1 MQNEIFDKN
10 LKAMN
15 GNEYNKIKEEL
26 KKIKELRYF
35 SYTFGKDNLDINIIQ
50 KRNLKT
56 IYKNPL
62 KELEEK
68 IEFFKEYQRYPALF
82 FYGLGNGILYKA
94 LLQNENHKRI
104 VIFEKEIEIIFITLN
119 LIDFSEELRK
129 GRLILVYTP
138 HMNYTKADRIFSL
151 KEINQFF
158 KIYNLH
164 LHSNFYKNYEKDML
178 KVNTLNSKAIKN
190 ISLRNGNDP
199 KDAMQGIE
207 QFVQN
212 IPKMIN
218 RPSYKTLL
226 QKRKN
231 TKNENVAIIVSTGPS
246 LEKQLPLLKQYANKA
261 TIFCADS
268 AYAILAKHNIK
279 PDYVCMMER
288 DEIVAECF
296 NNDFKEFDQNIT
308 FVVTSL
314 VHKNTIAY
322 LERNKRFYILA
333 TRPLPFAISTEL
345 DEFGYM
351 NCGLSVAHMN
361 YELAIN
367 LNYKNIIL
375 IGQDLAYAKDGS
387 SHSKGFLY
395 EDFHKGHH
403 KRDFDKYTA
412 IAYGGKGIVQSSE
425 IWTIFREIFENFIFI
440 NNQRKIKTYN
450 ATEGGVRIEGTIE
463 KPFKELCKTLLK
475 KDLKKPFVKIPKLLK
490 NQRDELMLDAYK
502 KIKKQMS
509 LTQTFLKE
517 CKKAKNQLASLKRG
531 KTKFTLDQINK
542 NLDKFKTRMESKR
555 YYFLNEIL
563 GPTLYHEESLLAP
576 LYTQK
581 INNESDRQNKLFAWL
596 YAHESLIE
604 SIFELVDTQNIIL
617 KKAIIP
623 LQDELEKRKLL

>member
-15 GNEYNKIKEEL
+15 GKEYDEL
-26 KKIKELRYF
+26 KEKLVKIKELREF

-56 IYKNPL
+56 IYKNPS

-68 IEFFKEYQRYPALF
+68 IEFFKDYKRYPALF
-82 FYGLGNGILYKA
+82 FYGLGNGILYKV

-104 VIFEKEIEIIFITLN
+104 VIFEKEIEIIFIALN

-129 GRLILVYTP
+129 GRLILIYTIE
-138 HMNYTKADRIFSL
+138 MTYTKADTIFSL
-151 KEINQFF
+151 SSINKFF
-158 KIYNLH
+158 RIYNLH
-164 LHSNFYKNYEKDML
+164 LHSNFYKNYEEDIL
-178 KVNTLNSKAIKN
+178 KVNTLNSKAIRN
-190 ISLRNGNDP
+190 ISLKNGNDP
-199 KDAMQGIE
+199 QDAMQGIE

-218 RPSYKTLL
+218 HPSYKTLL

-231 TKNENVAIIVSTGPS
+231 TEDENVAIIVSTGPS

-268 AYAILAKHNIK
+268 AYPILAKHNIK

-296 NNDFKEFDQNIT
+296 NNDFGNFDKDII
-308 FVVTSL
+308 FILASL
-314 VHKNTIAY
+314 VHKKTLSY
-322 LERNKRFYILA
+322 LEKNKRKYILV
-333 TRPLPFAISTEL
+333 TRPLPFATSIEVH
-345 DEFGYM
+345 EFGYM
-351 NCGLSVAHMN
+351 SCGMSVAHMN
-361 YELAIN
+361 YELATN
-367 LNYKNIIL
+367 LNFKNIVF

-395 EDFHKGHH
+395 EDFHKGHYEI
-403 KRDFDKYTA
+403 DFDKHTT
-412 IAYGGKGIVQSSE
+412 IAYGGEGMVQSSG
-425 IWTIFREIFENFIFI
+425 IWTIFRELFENFIYT
-440 NNQRKIKTYN
+440 NNKNNIKTYN
-450 ATEGGVRIEGTIE
+450 ATEGGARIEGSIE
-463 KPFKELCKTLLK
+463 KPFKELCENLLK
-475 KDLKKPFVKIPKLLK
+475 KDLKKPFAKIPKLLK

-531 KTKFTLDQINK
+531 KTKLTLEQINK
-542 NLDKFKTRMESKR
+542 NLDKFKTRIESKR

-581 INNESDRQNKLFAWL
+581 ISNESEKQNKLFAWL

-604 SIFELVDTQNIIL
+604 SIYDLTNAQNTIL

-623 LQDELEKRKLL
+623 LQDELEKRNLI

>member
-15 GNEYNKIKEEL
+15 GKEYDEL
-26 KKIKELRYF
+26 KEKLVKIKELREF

-56 IYKNPL
+56 IYKNPS

-68 IEFFKEYQRYPALF
+68 IEFFKDYKRYPALF
-82 FYGLGNGILYKA
+82 FYGLGNGILYKV

-104 VIFEKEIEIIFITLN
+104 VIFEKEIEIIFIALN

-129 GRLILVYTP
+129 GRLILIYTIE
-138 HMNYTKADRIFSL
+138 MTYTKADTIFSL
-151 KEINQFF
+151 SSINKFF
-158 KIYNLH
+158 RIYNLH
-164 LHSNFYKNYEKDML
+164 LHSNFYKNYEEDIL
-178 KVNTLNSKAIKN
+178 KVNTLNSKAIRN
-190 ISLRNGNDP
+190 ISLKNGNDP
-199 KDAMQGIE
+199 QDAMQGIE

-218 RPSYKTLL
+218 HPSYKTLL

-231 TKNENVAIIVSTGPS
+231 TEDENVAIIVSTGPS

-268 AYAILAKHNIK
+268 AYPILAKHNIK

-296 NNDFKEFDQNIT
+296 NNDFGNFDKDII
-308 FVVTSL
+308 FILASL
-314 VHKNTIAY
+314 VHKKTLSY
-322 LERNKRFYILA
+322 LEKNKRKYILV
-333 TRPLPFAISTEL
+333 TRPLPFATSIEVH
-345 DEFGYM
+345 EFGYM
-351 NCGLSVAHMN
+351 SCGMSVAHMN
-361 YELAIN
+361 YELATN
-367 LNYKNIIL
+367 LNFKNIVF

-412 IAYGGKGIVQSSE
+412 IAYGGEGMVQSSG
-425 IWTIFREIFENFIFI
+425 IWTIFRELFENFIYT
-440 NNQRKIKTYN
+440 NNKNNIKTYN
-450 ATEGGVRIEGTIE
+450 ATEGGARIEGSIE
-463 KPFKELCKTLLK
+463 KPFKELCENLLK
-475 KDLKKPFVKIPKLLK
+475 KDLKKPFAKIPKLLK

-531 KTKFTLDQINK
+531 KTKLTLEQINK
-542 NLDKFKTRMESKR
+542 NLDKFKTRIESKR

-581 INNESDRQNKLFAWL
+581 ISNESEKQNKLFAWL

-604 SIFELVDTQNIIL
+604 SIYDLTNAQNTIL

-623 LQDELEKRKLL
+623 LQDELEKRNLI

>member
-15 GNEYNKIKEEL
+15 GNEYNEIKEEL
-26 KKIKELRYF
+26 KKIKELREF
-35 SYTFGKDNLDINIIQ
+35 SYSLGKDKLDINIIQ

-104 VIFEKEIEIIFITLN
+104 VIFEKEIEILFIVLN
-119 LIDFSEELRK
+119 ILDFSENLKK

-151 KEINQFF
+151 KEVEYFF
-158 KIYNLH
+158 RTYKLL
-164 LHSNFYKNYEKDML
+164 LHSDFYKNYEEDML
-178 KVNTLNSKAIKN
+178 KVNTLNSKAIRN
-190 ISLRNGNDP
+190 ISLRRGNDP

-207 QFVQN
+207 QFVRN

-218 RPSYKTLL
+218 HPSYQTLL

-231 TKNENVAIIVSTGPS
+231 TKDENVAIIVSTGPS
-246 LEKQLPLLKQYANKA
+246 LEKQLPLLKKYASKA

-268 AYAILAKHNIK
+268 AYAILARHDIK

-288 DEIVAECF
+288 DHYTAECF

-322 LERNKRFYILA
+322 LERNKRSYILA
-333 TRPLPFAISTEL
+333 TRPLPFAMSTEL

-351 NCGLSVAHMN
+351 SCGLSVAHMN
-361 YELAIN
+361 YELAVN
-367 LNYKNIIL
+367 LNFKNIVF

-395 EDFHKGHH
+395 KDFHEGHH
-403 KRDFDKYTA
+403 ERDFDKYTA
-412 IAYGGKGIVQSSE
+412 IAYGGEGIVQSSE
-425 IWTIFREIFENFIFI
+425 IWTIFREIFENFIYI
-440 NNQRKIKTYN
+440 NIQKKIKTYN
-450 ATEGGVRIEGTIE
+450 ATEGGARIEGTIE
-463 KPFKELCKTLLK
+463 KPFKEICQTLLK
-475 KDLKKPFVKIPKLLK
+475 KDLKKPFAKIPKLSK
-490 NQRDELMLDAYK
+490 IQRNTLMLKAYT
-502 KIKKQMS
+502 KIKKQI
-509 LTQTFLKE
+509 LLANTFLKE
-517 CKKAKNQLASLKRG
+517 CKKIKNQLASLKRE
-531 KTKFTLDQINK
+531 KSKLTLDQINQ
-542 NLDKFKTRMESKR
+542 NLDKFKTRLDLKR
-555 YYFLNEIL
+555 YNFLYEIL
-563 GPTLYHEESLLAP
+563 GPTLYHEESLLTP
-576 LYTQK
+576 LYTQNFK
-581 INNESDRQNKLFAWL
+581 NESEKQNKLFAWL

-604 SIFELVDTQNIIL
+604 SIYDLTNAQNIIL

-623 LQDELEKRKLL
+623 LQDELEKRNLI

>member
-1 MQNEIFDKN
+1 MQNKIFDKN

-15 GNEYNKIKEEL
+15 GDEYNEIKEKL

-35 SYTFGKDNLDINIIQ
+35 SYSLGKDKLDINIIQ

-82 FYGLGNGILYKA
+82 FYGLGNGILYKV

-104 VIFEKEIEIIFITLN
+104 IVFEKEIEIIFIILN

-129 GRLILVYTP
+129 GRLILIYTP

-151 KEINQFF
+151 YEINKFF
-158 KIYNLH
+158 RIYNLH

-178 KVNTLNSKAIKN
+178 KVNTLNSKAIKS

-218 RPSYKTLL
+218 HPSYKTLL

-231 TKNENVAIIVSTGPS
+231 TKDENVAIIVSTGPS
-246 LEKQLPLLKQYANKA
+246 LEKQLPLLKKYASKA

-268 AYAILAKHNIK
+268 AYAILAKHDIK

-288 DEIVAECF
+288 DHYTAECF
-296 NNDFKEFDQNIT
+296 NNDFKEFDQDIT
-308 FVVTSL
+308 FIVTSL

-322 LERNKRFYILA
+322 LEKSKRKYILV
-333 TRPLPFAISTEL
+333 TRPLPFATSIEL

-351 NCGLSVAHMN
+351 SCGMSVAHMN

-367 LNYKNIIL
+367 LNFKNIIL

-395 EDFHKGHH
+395 KDFHEGDHE
-403 KRDFDKYTA
+403 RDFDKYTA
-412 IAYGGKGIVQSSE
+412 IAYGGEGIVQSSG
-425 IWTIFREIFENFIFI
+425 IWTIFREIFENFVYA
-440 NNQRKIKTYN
+440 NNRKKIKTYN
-450 ATEGGVRIEGTIE
+450 ATEGGARIEGTIE
-463 KPFKELCKTLLK
+463 KPFKDLCKTLLK
-475 KDLKKPFVKIPKLLK
+475 KDLKKPFAKIPKLLK

-517 CKKAKNQLASLKRG
+517 CKKVKNQLASLKRG
-531 KTKFTLDQINK
+531 KTKLTLEQINK
-542 NLDKFKTRMESKR
+542 NLDKFKTRLDSKR
-555 YYFLNEIL
+555 YGFLLEIL
-563 GPTLYHEESLLAP
+563 GPTLYHEENIIASL
-576 LYTQK
+576 YVQNFK
-581 INNESDRQNKLFAWL
+581 NESERQNKLFAWL

>member
-10 LKAMN
+10 IKAM
-15 GNEYNKIKEEL
+15 GGKEYDEL
-26 KKIKELRYF
+26 KEKLVKIKELREF

-104 VIFEKEIEIIFITLN
+104 VVFEKEIEIIFITLN

-218 RPSYKTLL
+218 HPSYKTLL

-246 LEKQLPLLKQYANKA
+246 LEKQLPLLKKYANKA
-261 TIFCADS
+261 AIFCADS

-288 DEIVAECF
+288 DHYTAECF

-333 TRPLPFAISTEL
+333 TRALPFAISTEL

-361 YELAIN
+361 YELAVN
-367 LNYKNIIL
+367 LNFKNIVF

-412 IAYGGKGIVQSSE
+412 IAYGGEGIVQSSE

-475 KDLKKPFVKIPKLLK
+475 KDLKKPFAKIPKLLK

-517 CKKAKNQLASLKRG
+517 CKKAKNQLVSLKRG

>member
-1 MQNEIFDKN
+1 
-10 LKAMN
+10 KAMN
-15 GNEYNKIKEEL
+15 GKEYDEL
-26 KKIKELRYF
+26 KEKLVKIKELREF

-56 IYKNPL
+56 IYKNPS

-68 IEFFKEYQRYPALF
+68 IEFFKDYKRYPALF
-82 FYGLGNGILYKA
+82 FYGLGNGILYKV

-104 VIFEKEIEIIFITLN
+104 VIFEKEIEIIFIALN

-129 GRLILVYTP
+129 GRLILIYTIE
-138 HMNYTKADRIFSL
+138 MTYTKADTIFSL
-151 KEINQFF
+151 SSINKFF
-158 KIYNLH
+158 RIYNLH
-164 LHSNFYKNYEKDML
+164 LHSNFYKNYEEDIL
-178 KVNTLNSKAIKN
+178 KVNTLNSKAIRN
-190 ISLRNGNDP
+190 ISLKNGNDP
-199 KDAMQGIE
+199 QDAMQGIE

-218 RPSYKTLL
+218 HPSYKTLL

-231 TKNENVAIIVSTGPS
+231 TEDENVAIIVSTGPS

-268 AYAILAKHNIK
+268 AYPILAKHNIK

-296 NNDFKEFDQNIT
+296 NNDFGNFDKDII
-308 FVVTSL
+308 FILASL
-314 VHKNTIAY
+314 VHKKTLSY
-322 LERNKRFYILA
+322 LEKNKRKYILV
-333 TRPLPFAISTEL
+333 TRPLPFATSIEVH
-345 DEFGYM
+345 EFGYM
-351 NCGLSVAHMN
+351 SCGMSVAHMN
-361 YELAIN
+361 YELATN
-367 LNYKNIIL
+367 LNFKNIVF

-412 IAYGGKGIVQSSE
+412 IAYGGEGMVQSSG
-425 IWTIFREIFENFIFI
+425 IWTIFRELFENFIYT
-440 NNQRKIKTYN
+440 NNKNNIKTYN
-450 ATEGGVRIEGTIE
+450 ATEGGARIEGSIE
-463 KPFKELCKTLLK
+463 KPFKELCENLLK
-475 KDLKKPFVKIPKLLK
+475 KDLKKPFAKIPKLLK

-531 KTKFTLDQINK
+531 KTKLTLEQINK
-542 NLDKFKTRMESKR
+542 NLDKFKTRIESKR

-581 INNESDRQNKLFAWL
+581 ISNESEKQNKLFAWL

-604 SIFELVDTQNIIL
+604 SIYDLTNAQNTIL

-623 LQDELEKRKLL
+623 LQDELEKRNLI

>member
-35 SYTFGKDNLDINIIQ
+35 SYTFGKDSLDINIIQ

-104 VIFEKEIEIIFITLN
+104 VVFEKEIEIIFITLN

-218 RPSYKTLL
+218 HPSYKTLL

-246 LEKQLPLLKQYANKA
+246 LEKQLPLLKKYANKA
-261 TIFCADS
+261 AIFCADS

-288 DEIVAECF
+288 DDITAECF
-296 NNDFKEFDQNIT
+296 NNDFKDFDKGIT
-308 FVVTSL
+308 FLVTSL

-361 YELAIN
+361 YELAVN
-367 LNYKNIIL
+367 LNFKNIVF

-412 IAYGGKGIVQSSE
+412 IAYGGEGIVQSSE

-450 ATEGGVRIEGTIE
+450 ATEGGARIEGAIE

-475 KDLKKPFVKIPKLLK
+475 KDLKKPFAKIPKLLK

-517 CKKAKNQLASLKRG
+517 CKKAKNQLVSLKRG

>member
-15 GNEYNKIKEEL
+15 GNEYNEIKEEL

-35 SYTFGKDNLDINIIQ
+35 SYSLGKDKLDINIIQ

-104 VIFEKEIEIIFITLN
+104 IVFEKEIEIIFITLN

-129 GRLILVYTP
+129 GKLILIHTIE
-138 HMNYTKADRIFSL
+138 MTYTKADTIFSL
-151 KEINQFF
+151 SSINKFF
-158 KIYNLH
+158 RIYNLH
-164 LHSNFYKNYEKDML
+164 LHSNFYKNYEEDML
-178 KVNTLNSKAIKN
+178 KVNTLNSKAIRN
-190 ISLRNGNDP
+190 ISLRRGNDP

-207 QFVQN
+207 QFVRN

-218 RPSYKTLL
+218 HPSYKTLL

-231 TKNENVAIIVSTGPS
+231 TKDENVAIIVSTGPS
-246 LEKQLPLLKQYANKA
+246 LEKQLPLLKKYASKA

-268 AYAILAKHNIK
+268 AYAILAKHDIK

-288 DEIVAECF
+288 DHYTAECF
-296 NNDFKEFDQNIT
+296 NNDFKEFDQDIT

-322 LERNKRFYILA
+322 LEKSKRKYILV
-333 TRPLPFAISTEL
+333 TRPLSFATSIEL

-351 NCGLSVAHMN
+351 SCGMSVAHMN

-367 LNYKNIIL
+367 LNFKNIIL

-395 EDFHKGHH
+395 KDFHEGHH
-403 KRDFDKYTA
+403 ERDFDKYTA
-412 IAYGGKGIVQSSE
+412 IAYGGEGVVQSSE
-425 IWTIFREIFENFIFI
+425 VWTIFREIFENFIAT
-440 NNQRKIKTYN
+440 NNQKKIKTYN
-450 ATEGGVRIEGTIE
+450 ATEGGARIEGAIE
-463 KPFKELCKTLLK
+463 KSFKELCETLLK
-475 KDLKKPFVKIPKLLK
+475 KDLKKPFAKIPKLLK
-490 NQRDELMLDAYK
+490 NQRDKLMLDAYK

-517 CKKAKNQLASLKRG
+517 CKKVKNQLASLKRG
-531 KTKFTLDQINK
+531 KTKLTLEQINK
-542 NLDKFKTRMESKR
+542 NLDKFKARLDSKR
-555 YYFLNEIL
+555 YAFLLEIL
-563 GPTLYHEESLLAP
+563 GPTLYHEESLLVP
-576 LYTQK
+576 LYFQSFQ
-581 INNESDRQNKLFAWL
+581 NESERQNKLFAWL

-604 SIFELVDTQNIIL
+604 SIFDFTNTQNIIL

>member
-15 GNEYNKIKEEL
+15 GNEYNEIKEEL

-35 SYTFGKDNLDINIIQ
+35 SYSLGKDKLDINIIQ

-104 VIFEKEIEIIFITLN
+104 VVFEKEIEIIFIALN

-129 GRLILVYTP
+129 GRLILIYTP

-151 KEINQFF
+151 YEVNKFF
-158 KIYNLH
+158 RIYNLY
-164 LHSNFYKNYEKDML
+164 LHSNFYKNYEEDML
-178 KVNTLNSKAIKN
+178 KVNTLNSKAIRN
-190 ISLRNGNDP
+190 ISLRRGNDP

-207 QFVQN
+207 QFVRN

-218 RPSYKTLL
+218 HPSYKTLL

-231 TKNENVAIIVSTGPS
+231 TKDENVAIIVSTGPS
-246 LEKQLPLLKQYANKA
+246 LEKQLPLLKKYASKA

-268 AYAILAKHNIK
+268 AYAILARHDIK

-288 DEIVAECF
+288 DHYTAECF
-296 NNDFKEFDQNIT
+296 NNDFKEFDQDIT

-322 LERNKRFYILA
+322 LEKNKRKYILV
-333 TRPLPFAISTEL
+333 TRPLSFATSIEL

-351 NCGLSVAHMN
+351 SCGLSVAHMN

-367 LNYKNIIL
+367 LNFKNIVF

-395 EDFHKGHH
+395 KDFHEGHYE
-403 KRDFDKYTA
+403 RDFNKYTA
-412 IAYGGKGIVQSSE
+412 IAYGGEDIVQSSE
-425 IWTIFREIFENFIFI
+425 IWIIFKELFENFIAT
-440 NNQRKIKTYN
+440 NNRKKIKTYN
-450 ATEGGVRIEGTIE
+450 ATEGGAKIEGAIE
-463 KPFKELCKTLLK
+463 KPFKELCETLLK
-475 KDLKKPFVKIPKLLK
+475 KDLKKPFTKIPKLLK
-490 NQRDELMLDAYK
+490 NQRDKLMLDAYK

-517 CKKAKNQLASLKRG
+517 CKKVKNQLASLKRG
-531 KTKFTLDQINK
+531 KTKLTLEQINK
-542 NLDKFKTRMESKR
+542 NLDKFKTRLDSKR
-555 YYFLNEIL
+555 YAFLLEIL

-576 LYTQK
+576 LYFQSFQ
-581 INNESDRQNKLFAWL
+581 NESERQNKLFAWL

-623 LQDELEKRKLL
+623 LQNELEKRKLL

>member
-15 GNEYNKIKEEL
+15 DNEYNEIKEEL

-35 SYTFGKDNLDINIIQ
+35 SYSLGKDKLDINIIQ

-104 VIFEKEIEIIFITLN
+104 VVFEKEIEIIFIALN

-129 GRLILVYTP
+129 GRLILIYTP

-151 KEINQFF
+151 YEVNKFF
-158 KIYNLH
+158 RIYNLY
-164 LHSNFYKNYEKDML
+164 LHSNFYKNYEEDML
-178 KVNTLNSKAIKN
+178 KVNTLNSKAIRN
-190 ISLRNGNDP
+190 ISLKRGNDP

-207 QFVQN
+207 QFVRN

-231 TKNENVAIIVSTGPS
+231 TKDENVAIIVSTGPS
-246 LEKQLPLLKQYANKA
+246 LEKHLPLLKKYASKA

-268 AYAILAKHNIK
+268 AYAILARHDIK

-288 DEIVAECF
+288 DHYTAECF
-296 NNDFKEFDQNIT
+296 NNDFKEFDQDIT

-322 LERNKRFYILA
+322 LEKNKRKYILV
-333 TRPLPFAISTEL
+333 TRPLSFATSIEL

-351 NCGLSVAHMN
+351 SCGLSVAHMN
-361 YELAIN
+361 YELAVN
-367 LNYKNIIL
+367 LNFKNIVF

-395 EDFHKGHH
+395 KDFHEGHH
-403 KRDFDKYTA
+403 ERDFNKHTT
-412 IAYGGKGIVQSSE
+412 IAYGGEGIVQSSE
-425 IWTIFREIFENFIFI
+425 IWTIFRELFENFIYT
-440 NNQRKIKTYN
+440 NNKNNIKTYN
-450 ATEGGVRIEGTIE
+450 ATEGGARIEGTIE
-463 KPFKELCKTLLK
+463 KPFKELCETLLK
-475 KDLKKPFVKIPKLLK
+475 EDLKKPFTKIPKLLK

-509 LTQTFLKE
+509 LTQIFLKE
-517 CKKAKNQLASLKRG
+517 CKKVKNQLASLKRG
-531 KTKFTLDQINK
+531 KTKLTLEQINK
-542 NLDKFKTRMESKR
+542 NLDKFKTRLDSKR
-555 YYFLNEIL
+555 YGFLLEIL
-563 GPTLYHEESLLAP
+563 GPTLYHEESLLTP
-576 LYTQK
+576 LYFQ
-581 INNESDRQNKLFAWL
+581 NFQNESERQNKLFAWL

>member
-218 RPSYKTLL
+218 HPSYKTLL

-288 DEIVAECF
+288 DHYTAECF

>member
-10 LKAMN
+10 MKAM
-15 GNEYNKIKEEL
+15 GGKEYDGLKEKL
-26 KKIKELRYF
+26 IKIKELREF

-56 IYKNPL
+56 LYKNPL

-68 IEFFKEYQRYPALF
+68 IEFFKDYKRYPALF

-104 VIFEKEIEIIFITLN
+104 VIFEKEIEIIFIVLN
-119 LIDFSEELRK
+119 LLDFSEDIRK
-129 GRLILVYTP
+129 GRFILIHTP
-138 HMNYTKADRIFSL
+138 EMTYAKADIIFSL
-151 KEINQFF
+151 SPIDRFF
-158 KIYNLH
+158 KTYNLH
-164 LHSNFYKNYEKDML
+164 LHSDFYKNCKEDTL
-178 KVNTLNSKAIKN
+178 KINTLNLKAIKN
-190 ISLRNGNDP
+190 ISLKKGNDP

-207 QFVQN
+207 QFVRN

-218 RPSYKTLL
+218 HPNYQTLL
-226 QKRKN
+226 KKRRN
-231 TKNENVAIIVSTGPS
+231 SKNENVAIIVSTGPS
-246 LEKQLPLLKQYANKA
+246 LEKQLPLLKKYASKA

-296 NNDFKEFDQNIT
+296 NNDFKDFDKGIT
-308 FVVTSL
+308 FLVTSL
-314 VHKNTIAY
+314 VHKNTISY
-322 LERNKRFYILA
+322 LEKNKRSYILV
-333 TRPLPFAISTEL
+333 TRPLPFAMSTEL

-351 NCGLSVAHMN
+351 SCGLSVAHMN

-387 SHSKGFLY
+387 SHSKGFIHEKLH
-395 EDFHKGHH
+395 DGHH
-403 KRDFDKYTA
+403 QRDFNKYTT
-412 IAYGGKGIVQSSE
+412 IAYGGKGIAQSSE
-425 IWTIFREIFENFIFI
+425 IWTIFREIFENFIYT
-440 NNQRKIKTYN
+440 NNQKKIKTYN
-450 ATEGGVRIEGTIE
+450 ATEGGARIEGTIE
-463 KPFKELCKTLLK
+463 KPFKEICQTLLK
-475 KDLKKPFVKIPKLLK
+475 KDLKKPFIKIPKLSK
-490 NQRDELMLDAYK
+490 NQRDKLMLKAYK
-502 KIKKQMS
+502 NIKKQMS

-517 CKKAKNQLASLKRG
+517 CKKVKNQLASLKRG
-531 KTKFTLDQINK
+531 ETKLTLEQINK
-542 NLDKFKTRMESKR
+542 NLDKFKTRIESKR

-581 INNESDRQNKLFAWL
+581 ISNESEKQNKLFAWL

-604 SIFELVDTQNIIL
+604 SIYDLTNAQNTIL
-617 KKAIIP
+617 KKAIVP
-623 LQDELEKRKLL
+623 LQDELEKRNLI

>member
-1 MQNEIFDKN
+1 MQNEIFNKN
-10 LKAMN
+10 LKNMN
-15 GNEYNKIKEEL
+15 DQEYKELKEEL

-35 SYTFGKDNLDINIIQ
+35 SYSLGKDNLDINIIQ

-68 IEFFKEYQRYPALF
+68 IEFFKEYQRYPSLF

-104 VIFEKEIEIIFITLN
+104 VVFEKEIEIIFIALN

-138 HMNYTKADRIFSL
+138 HMNYTKVDRIFSL
-151 KEINQFF
+151 REVEYFF
-158 KIYNLH
+158 RTYKLL
-164 LHSNFYKNYEKDML
+164 LHSNFYKNYEEDML
-178 KVNTLNSKAIKN
+178 QVNTLNSKAIRN
-190 ISLRNGNDP
+190 ISLRRGNDP

-212 IPKMIN
+212 IPKMISH
-218 RPSYKTLL
+218 PSYQTLL
-226 QKRKN
+226 KKRKN
-231 TKNENVAIIVSTGPS
+231 TKDENVAIIVSTGPS
-246 LEKQLPLLKQYANKA
+246 LEKQLPLLKQHANKA

-268 AYAILAKHNIK
+268 AYAILARHDIK

-288 DEIVAECF
+288 DHYTAECF
-296 NNDFKEFDQNIT
+296 NNDFKEFDQDIT
-308 FVVTSL
+308 FIVTSL
-314 VHKNTIAY
+314 AHENTITY
-322 LERNKRFYILA
+322 LEKSKRKYILV
-333 TRPLPFAISTEL
+333 TKSLPFASSIDL
-345 DEFGYM
+345 NEFGYM
-351 NCGLSVAHMN
+351 SCGLSVAHMN

-403 KRDFDKYTA
+403 ERDFDKHTT
-412 IAYGGKGIVQSSE
+412 IAYGGEGIVQSSI
-425 IWTIFREIFENFIFI
+425 IWTLFREIFENFIYT
-440 NNQRKIKTYN
+440 NNKNNIKTYN
-450 ATEGGVRIEGTIE
+450 ATEGGARIEGTIE
-463 KPFKELCKTLLK
+463 KPFKEICETLLK
-475 KDLKKPFVKIPKLLK
+475 KDLKKPFTKIPKLLK
-490 NQRDELMLDAYK
+490 NQRDKLMLDAYK

-517 CKKAKNQLASLKRG
+517 CKKVKNQLTSLKKG
-531 KTKFTLDQINK
+531 KSKLTLEQINK
-542 NLDKFKTRMESKR
+542 NLDKFKTRIESKH

-581 INNESDRQNKLFAWL
+581 ISNESERQNKLFAWL

-604 SIFELVDTQNIIL
+604 SIFDLVDTQNIIL

>member
-15 GNEYNKIKEEL
+15 GNEYNEIKEEL

-35 SYTFGKDNLDINIIQ
+35 SYSFGKDKLDINIIQ

-68 IEFFKEYQRYPALF
+68 IEFFKEYQRYPTLF

-104 VIFEKEIEIIFITLN
+104 VVFEKEIEIIFITLN

-207 QFVQN
+207 QFVRN

-218 RPSYKTLL
+218 HPSYQTLL

-231 TKNENVAIIVSTGPS
+231 TKDKNVAIIVSTGPS
-246 LEKQLPLLKQYANKA
+246 LEKQLPLLKKYASKA

-268 AYAILAKHNIK
+268 AYAILAKHDIK

-288 DEIVAECF
+288 DHYTAECF
-296 NNDFKEFDQNIT
+296 NNDFKEFDQDIT

-322 LERNKRFYILA
+322 LEKNKRKYILV
-333 TRPLPFAISTEL
+333 TRPLSFATSIEL

-351 NCGLSVAHMN
+351 SCGLSVAHMN
-361 YELAIN
+361 YELATN
-367 LNYKNIIL
+367 LKFKNIVF

-403 KRDFDKYTA
+403 ERDFDKYTA

-425 IWTIFREIFENFIFI
+425 IWTIFREIFENFIAT
-440 NNQRKIKTYN
+440 NNQKKIKTYN
-450 ATEGGVRIEGTIE
+450 ATEGGARIEGTIE
-463 KPFKELCKTLLK
+463 KPFKEICQTLLK
-475 KDLKKPFVKIPKLLK
+475 KDLKKPFAKIPKLSK
-490 NQRDELMLDAYK
+490 NQRDKLMLKAYK
-502 KIKKQMS
+502 NIKKQMS

-517 CKKAKNQLASLKRG
+517 CKKVKNQLASLKRG
-531 KTKFTLDQINK
+531 KTKLTLDQINQ
-542 NLDKFKTRMESKR
+542 NLDKFKTRLDLKR
-555 YYFLNEIL
+555 YNFLYEIL
-563 GPTLYHEESLLAP
+563 GPTLYHEESLLTP
-576 LYTQK
+576 LYTQ
-581 INNESDRQNKLFAWL
+581 NFTNESEKQNKLFAWL

-604 SIFELVDTQNIIL
+604 SIFELANTQNIIL

>member
-10 LKAMN
+10 IKAM
-15 GNEYNKIKEEL
+15 GGKEYDEL
-26 KKIKELRYF
+26 KEKLIKIKELREF

-68 IEFFKEYQRYPALF
+68 IEFFKDYKRYPALF
-82 FYGLGNGILYKA
+82 FYGLGNGILYKV

-104 VIFEKEIEIIFITLN
+104 VVFEKEIEIIFIALN

-129 GRLILVYTP
+129 GRLILIYTIE
-138 HMNYTKADRIFSL
+138 MTYTKADTIFSL
-151 KEINQFF
+151 SSINKFF
-158 KIYNLH
+158 RIYNLH
-164 LHSNFYKNYEKDML
+164 LHSNFYKNYEEDIL
-178 KVNTLNSKAIKN
+178 KVNTLNSKAIRN
-190 ISLRNGNDP
+190 ISLKNGNDP
-199 KDAMQGIE
+199 QDAMQGIE

-218 RPSYKTLL
+218 HPSYKTLL

-231 TKNENVAIIVSTGPS
+231 TEDENVAIIVSTGPS

-268 AYAILAKHNIK
+268 AYPILAKHNIK

-296 NNDFKEFDQNIT
+296 NNDFKDFDKEIT
-308 FVVTSL
+308 FLVTSL
-314 VHKNTIAY
+314 VHKNTISY
-322 LERNKRFYILA
+322 LEKNKRSYILV
-333 TRPLPFAISTEL
+333 TRPLPFAMSTEL

-351 NCGLSVAHMN
+351 SCGLSVAHMN

-387 SHSKGFLY
+387 SHSKGFIHEKLH
-395 EDFHKGHH
+395 DGHH
-403 KRDFDKYTA
+403 QRDFNKYTT
-412 IAYGGKGIVQSSE
+412 IAYGGEGTVQSSE
-425 IWTIFREIFENFIFI
+425 IWTIFREIFENFIYT
-440 NNQRKIKTYN
+440 NNQKKIKTYN
-450 ATEGGVRIEGTIE
+450 ATEGGARIEGTIE
-463 KPFKELCKTLLK
+463 KPFKEICQTLLK
-475 KDLKKPFVKIPKLLK
+475 KDLKKPFIKIPKLSK
-490 NQRDELMLDAYK
+490 NQRDKLILKAYK
-502 KIKKQMS
+502 NIKKQMS

-517 CKKAKNQLASLKRG
+517 CKKVKNQLASLKRG
-531 KTKFTLDQINK
+531 ETKLTLEQINK
-542 NLDKFKTRMESKR
+542 NLDKFKTRIESKR

-581 INNESDRQNKLFAWL
+581 ISNESERQNKLFAWL

-604 SIFELVDTQNIIL
+604 SIYDLTNAQNIIL
-617 KKAIIP
+617 KKAIMA

>member
-1 MQNEIFDKN
+1 
-10 LKAMN
+10 
-15 GNEYNKIKEEL
+15 
-26 KKIKELRYF
+26 
-35 SYTFGKDNLDINIIQ
+35 NLDINIIQ

>member
-35 SYTFGKDNLDINIIQ
+35 SYTFGKDSLDINIIQ

-104 VIFEKEIEIIFITLN
+104 VVFEKEIEIIFITLN

-178 KVNTLNSKAIKN
+178 KVNTLNSKAIKS

-218 RPSYKTLL
+218 HPSYKTLL

-246 LEKQLPLLKQYANKA
+246 LEKQLPLLKKYANKA
-261 TIFCADS
+261 AIFCADS

-288 DEIVAECF
+288 DHYTAECF

-361 YELAIN
+361 YELAVN
-367 LNYKNIIL
+367 LNFKNIVF

-412 IAYGGKGIVQSSE
+412 IAYGGEGIVQSSE

-450 ATEGGVRIEGTIE
+450 ATEGGARIEGAIE

-475 KDLKKPFVKIPKLLK
+475 KDLKKPFAKIPKLLK

-517 CKKAKNQLASLKRG
+517 CKKAKNQLVSLKRG

>member
-10 LKAMN
+10 IKAM
-15 GNEYNKIKEEL
+15 GGKEYDEL
-26 KKIKELRYF
+26 KEKLIKIKELREF

-62 KELEEK
+62 KELEEN
-68 IEFFKEYQRYPALF
+68 IEFFKDYKRHPALF

-94 LLQNENHKRI
+94 LLRNENHKRI
-104 VIFEKEIEIIFITLN
+104 IVFEKEIEIIFITLN

-129 GRLILVYTP
+129 GRLILIYTSY
-138 HMNYTKADRIFSL
+138 MSYTKADSIFSL
-151 KEINQFF
+151 KEINRFF
-158 KIYNLH
+158 KTYNLH
-164 LHSNFYKNYEKDML
+164 LHSNFYKKNYKEDIL
-178 KVNTLNSKAIKN
+178 KVNTLNLKAIKN
-190 ISLRNGNDP
+190 ISLRHGTDP

-207 QFVQN
+207 QFVRN

-218 RPSYKTLL
+218 HPSYQTLL
-226 QKRKN
+226 KKRKN

-296 NNDFKEFDQNIT
+296 NNDFGNFDKDII
-308 FVVTSL
+308 FIVASL
-314 VHKNTIAY
+314 VHKKTLSY
-322 LERNKRFYILA
+322 LEKNKRSYILA
-333 TRPLPFAISTEL
+333 TRFLPFASSIDL
-345 DEFGYM
+345 KEFGYIGG
-351 NCGLSVAHMN
+351 GLSVAHMN

-387 SHSKGFLY
+387 SHSKGFIHEELH
-395 EDFHKGHH
+395 DGHH
-403 KRDFDKYTA
+403 QRDFDKYITT
-412 IAYGGKGIVQSSE
+412 AYGGEGTVQSSE
-425 IWTIFREIFENFIFI
+425 IWTIFREIFENSIKK
-440 NNQRKIKTYN
+440 NKETIKTYN
-450 ATEGGVRIEGTIE
+450 CTEGGARIEGAIE
-463 KPFKELCKTLLK
+463 KPFKEMCEALLK
-475 KDLKKPFVKIPKLLK
+475 KELKKPFAKIPKLSK
-490 NQRDELMLDAYK
+490 NQRNELMLKAYK
-502 KIKKQMS
+502 NIKKQMS

-517 CKKAKNQLASLKRG
+517 CKKVKNQLASLKKG
-531 KTKFTLDQINK
+531 KSKLTLDQINQ
-542 NLDKFKTRMESKR
+542 NLDKFKTRLDLKH
-555 YYFLNEIL
+555 YNFLHEIL
-563 GPTLYHEESLLAP
+563 GPTLYHEESLLTP
-576 LYTQK
+576 LYTQ
-581 INNESDRQNKLFAWL
+581 NFTNESEKQNKLFAWL

-604 SIFELVDTQNIIL
+604 NIYDLINTQNIIL

-623 LQDELEKRKLL
+623 LQDELEKRNLI

>member
-15 GNEYNKIKEEL
+15 GNEYNEIKEEL

-35 SYTFGKDNLDINIIQ
+35 SYSLGKDKLDINIIQ

-104 VIFEKEIEIIFITLN
+104 IVFEKEIEIIFITLN

-129 GRLILVYTP
+129 GKLILIHTIE
-138 HMNYTKADRIFSL
+138 MTYTKADTIFSL
-151 KEINQFF
+151 SSINKFF
-158 KIYNLH
+158 RIYNLH
-164 LHSNFYKNYEKDML
+164 LHSNFYKNYEEDML
-178 KVNTLNSKAIKN
+178 KVNTLNSKAIRN
-190 ISLRNGNDP
+190 ISLRRGNDP

-207 QFVQN
+207 QFVRN

-218 RPSYKTLL
+218 HPSYKTLL

-231 TKNENVAIIVSTGPS
+231 TKDENVAIIVSTGPS
-246 LEKQLPLLKQYANKA
+246 LEKQLPLLKKYASKA

-268 AYAILAKHNIK
+268 AYAILAKHDIK

-288 DEIVAECF
+288 DHYTAECF
-296 NNDFKEFDQNIT
+296 NNDFKEFDQDIT

-322 LERNKRFYILA
+322 LEKNKRKYILI
-333 TRPLPFAISTEL
+333 TRPLSFATSIEL

-351 NCGLSVAHMN
+351 SCGMSVAHMN

-367 LNYKNIIL
+367 LNFKNIIL

-395 EDFHKGHH
+395 KDFHEGHH
-403 KRDFDKYTA
+403 ERDFDKYTA
-412 IAYGGKGIVQSSE
+412 IAYGGEGIVQSSE
-425 IWTIFREIFENFIFI
+425 VWTIFREIFENFIAT
-440 NNQRKIKTYN
+440 NNQKKIKTYN
-450 ATEGGVRIEGTIE
+450 ATEGGARIEGAIE
-463 KPFKELCKTLLK
+463 KSFKELCKTLLK
-475 KDLKKPFVKIPKLLK
+475 KDLKKPFAKIPKLLK
-490 NQRDELMLDAYK
+490 NQRDKLMLDAYK

-517 CKKAKNQLASLKRG
+517 CKKVKNQLASLKRG
-531 KTKFTLDQINK
+531 KTKLTLEQINK
-542 NLDKFKTRMESKR
+542 NLDKFKTRLDSKR
-555 YYFLNEIL
+555 YGFLLEIL
-563 GPTLYHEESLLAP
+563 GPTLYHEESLLVP
-576 LYTQK
+576 LYFQSFQ
-581 INNESDRQNKLFAWL
+581 NESERQNKLFAWL

>member
-15 GNEYNKIKEEL
+15 GNEYNEIKEKL

-35 SYTFGKDNLDINIIQ
+35 SYSLGKDKLDINIIQ

-104 VIFEKEIEIIFITLN
+104 IVFEKEIEIIFITLN

-129 GRLILVYTP
+129 GKLILIHTIE
-138 HMNYTKADRIFSL
+138 MTYTKADTIFSL
-151 KEINQFF
+151 SSINKFF
-158 KIYNLH
+158 RIYNLH
-164 LHSNFYKNYEKDML
+164 LHSNFYKNYEEDML
-178 KVNTLNSKAIKN
+178 KVNTLNSKAIRN
-190 ISLRNGNDP
+190 ISLRRGNDP

-207 QFVQN
+207 QFVRN

-218 RPSYKTLL
+218 HPSYKTLL

-231 TKNENVAIIVSTGPS
+231 TKDENVAIIVSTGPS
-246 LEKQLPLLKQYANKA
+246 LEKQLPLLKKYASKA

-268 AYAILAKHNIK
+268 AYAILAKHDIK

-288 DEIVAECF
+288 DHYTAECF
-296 NNDFKEFDQNIT
+296 NNDFKEFDQDIT

-322 LERNKRFYILA
+322 LEKNKRKYILV
-333 TRPLPFAISTEL
+333 TRPLSFATSIEL

-351 NCGLSVAHMN
+351 SCGMSVAHMN

-367 LNYKNIIL
+367 LNFKNIIL

-395 EDFHKGHH
+395 KDFHEGHH
-403 KRDFDKYTA
+403 ERDFDKYTA
-412 IAYGGKGIVQSSE
+412 IAYGGEGVVQSSE
-425 IWTIFREIFENFIFI
+425 VWTIFREIFENFIAT
-440 NNQRKIKTYN
+440 NNQKKIKTYN
-450 ATEGGVRIEGTIE
+450 ATEGGARIEGAIE
-463 KPFKELCKTLLK
+463 KPFKELCENLLK
-475 KDLKKPFVKIPKLLK
+475 EDLKKPFAKIPKLLK
-490 NQRDELMLDAYK
+490 NQKGELMLYAYK

-509 LTQTFLKE
+509 LTHTFLKE
-517 CKKAKNQLASLKRG
+517 CKKVKNQLVSLKRG
-531 KTKFTLDQINK
+531 KTKLTLEQINK
-542 NLDKFKTRMESKR
+542 NLDKFKARLDSKR
-555 YYFLNEIL
+555 YAFLLEIL

-576 LYTQK
+576 LYFQSFQ
-581 INNESDRQNKLFAWL
+581 NESERQNKLFAWL

-604 SIFELVDTQNIIL
+604 SIFDLVDTQNIIL

-623 LQDELEKRKLL
+623 LQDELEKRKIL